1 MGSGRGR
8 LSLWAVLCVLTSHVF
23 AQSPVMVGTEQELMA
38 ALANISDEIVV
49 QDSFAITAPIQI
61 AMGGSSF
68 TSLVVRP
75 SAPSA
80 T

>member
-1 MGSGRGR
+1 MASGRGR
-8 LSLWAVLCVLTSHVF
+8 LALWAVLCVLTSHVF
-23 AQSPVMVGTEQELMA
+23 AQSPVIVGTEEQLMA
-38 ALANISDEIVV
+38 ALENSSVEIVI

-61 AMGGSSF
+61 GGSSF